1 MGKFNKAFASMTVA
15 LADLESH
22 VRIRISDQEDSERRM
37 TVHALEILIS
47 RTTAVLRRI
56 LEEIYDADEELKYK
70 SVTFHPFQNNVPR
83 ASGGMNEFCALGIG
97 TIMADSAFV
106 ATLKRLHPT
115 IRENTRFV
123 IDSDRDSLKIILAS
137 ENVYLDLLPAG
148 SAC

>member
-22 VRIRISDQEDSERRM
+22 VRIRISDQEDSDRRM
-37 TVHALEILIS
+37 AVHALEMLIS
-47 RTTAVLRRI
+47 RTTVVFRRI
-56 LEEIYDADEELKYK
+56 LEEIYDASEELKYK

-83 ASGGMNEFCALGIG
+83 DRGGMDEFCALGIG
-97 TIMADSAFV
+97 TVMADSVFV

-115 IRENTRFV
+115 IRENTRFI
-123 IDSDRDSLKIILAS
+123 IDGDRSSLKIVLAS